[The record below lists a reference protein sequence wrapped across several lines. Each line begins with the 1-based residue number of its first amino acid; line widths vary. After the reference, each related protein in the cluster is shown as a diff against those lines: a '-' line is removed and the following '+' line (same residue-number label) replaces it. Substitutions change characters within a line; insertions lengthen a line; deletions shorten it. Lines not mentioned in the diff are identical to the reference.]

1 MIADYLRSVGR
12 FTPAAKLFLLG
23 QFLAGIS
30 GATLWVLRNLFLKA
44 SGMGEIEIGHALSAA
59 ALGIL
64 VVGVPLSFFMDRGGL
79 KGYLV
84 AGVLAQGAGLLVTAL
99 WPAAGPV
106 YVAAFI
112 AGAGGTL
119 VGVGTSPFYMRHS
132 SAEERPYLFGVGN
145 ALGPAAGLVGTG
157 VIWVL
162 AKFIGEGV
170 EAQRQM
176 IYVSAATAVVAAG
189 GFMLIRDD
197 ARPEPRDG
205 KQEIDPPQALRLC
218 LPEFL
223 IGLGAGLTI
232 PFINLYFS
240 GRFGKGPAQVSE
252 IFSYAQIATFFAF
265 LAAPVLARRFG
276 GVRTV
281 VACQLLSIPFF
292 LLMAF
297 TMSPVVAIAA
307 FLGRHA
313 LMNMAGPVAS
323 NFAMEVVPARQRAL
337 TNGIKTIAWNGAW
350 AVSTSAG
357 GWMMSHTSFVRDG
370 FTVMML
376 ITIGLYLVGSLVYY
390 AFWRNAPV
398 MLPVGKPAAT
408 IQPRATPLE

>member
-12 FTPAAKLFLLG
+12 FTPAAKLFLFG

-44 SGMGEIEIGHALSAA
+44 SGMGDLEIGHTLSAA

-79 KGYLV
+79 KWYLA

-106 YVAAFI
+106 YLAAFV

-132 SAEERPYLFGVGN
+132 SPEERPYLFGVGN
-145 ALGPAAGLVGTG
+145 ALGPLAALVGTG
-157 VIWVL
+157 VIWIL
-162 AKFIGEGV
+162 AKVIGEGV
-170 EAQRQM
+170 ESQRQM
-176 IYVSAATAVVAAG
+176 IYVSAATAVVAAVV
-189 GFMLIRDD
+189 FLLIRDE
-197 ARPEPRDG
+197 AAPQPREERP
-205 KQEIDPPQALRLC
+205 EIDPPQALRLC

-240 GRFGKGPAQVSE
+240 VRFGQGPARVSE
-252 IFSYAQIATFFAF
+252 VFSYAQVVTFFAF
-265 LAAPVLARRFG
+265 LAAPVFARRFG

-297 TMSPVVAIAA
+297 TMSPLLAIAA

-337 TNGIKTIAWNGAW
+337 TNGIKTVAWNGAW
-350 AVSTSAG
+350 AVSTSVG
-357 GWMMSHTSFVRDG
+357 GWMMSHTRFVRDG

-376 ITIGLYLVGSLVYY
+376 LTIGLYLVGSLVYFC
-390 AFWRNAPV
+390 FWRNAPV
-398 MLPVGKPAAT
+398 MLPVGRPGPS
-408 IQPRATPLE
+408 IQPRPTPLE